1 MGVSPDWSTAPR
13 GWQGKFGDALRRIV
27 FVLAV
32 GSLAGLGGCAKPP
45 EEERLRAAIAGMQA
59 AAEARQPG
67 NVVEHVSTEFAGSHG
82 LDREQLRRLL
92 QAQMF
97 GQRNIGVTLGPLD
110 IELEGDHAEVR
121 FLLLTTGGGRL
132 LPEQARGYRVVSGWR
147 IEDGEWRVYRAD
159 WDAER
164 D

>member
-1 MGVSPDWSTAPR
+1 MRCVAV
-13 GWQGKFGDALRRIV
+13 A
-27 FVLAV
+27 VLACVV
-32 GSLAGLGGCAKPP
+32 GLAGCAKPP
-45 EEERLRAAIAGMQA
+45 EEERLRMAIASMQS

-67 NVVEHVSTEFAGSHG
+67 NVVEHVSDDFTGSHG
-82 LDREQLRRLL
+82 LEREQLRRLL

-97 GQRNIGVTLGPLD
+97 GKSNIGVTLGPLD
-110 IELEGDHAEVR
+110 ITIDGDHAEVR

-132 LPEQARGYRVVSGWR
+132 LPDQARGYRVESGWR
-147 IEDGEWRVYRAD
+147 IEGGEWRVYRAS